1 MTGSPAGPR
10 APAVSVIIPTY
21 NRAYIIEQAIESVLA
36 QTFEDFEVIVAD
48 DGSTDDTAARIATIA
63 DPRLRYIPLPHA
75 GAPAAARNAGIRH
88 ARGDLLAFLDSDDL
102 WKPDKLAREVAFLDG
117 HPEAG
122 AVFSD
127 LEKYDRG
134 RHTASFARAA
144 PAFSRHL
151 AAAASLDARMLPR
164 RLLYLVLL
172 QEVPIMPSAFAVRRA
187 VVDRH
192 GAFDESWTTCEDWEF
207 FLRLSRGERF
217 GYIDQPLA
225 VLRVLKDANHRRKYL
240 RGRAAMLAL
249 FRRERAL
256 CAGDREAQA
265 ALRLGLA
272 HLRKQLLWV
281 YEEEGRTSAALG
293 CCLRG
298 FVEAH
303 DPAFLLRAAA
313 LPVPLSF
320 RRHLGWRRNA
330 ASSTAALPAAR
341 K

>member
-1 MTGSPAGPR
+1 M
-10 APAVSVIIPTY
+10 VSVIIPTY
-21 NRAYIIEQAIESVLA
+21 NRAYIIEEALESVFA

-48 DGSTDDTAARIATIA
+48 DGSTDDTATRIAAIA

-75 GAPAAARNAGIRH
+75 GAPAAGRNAGIRH
-88 ARGDLLAFLDSDDL
+88 ARGEILAFLDSDDL
-102 WKPDKLAREVAFLDG
+102 WKPDKLAREVAFLDR

-134 RHTASFARAA
+134 CHTPSFARAA

-151 AAAASLDARMLPR
+151 AGATSTEPRVLPQ

-172 QEVPIMPSAFAVRRA
+172 QEVPIMPSAFAIRRA
-187 VVDRH
+187 VVERH
-192 GAFDESWTTCEDWEF
+192 GAFDATWTTCEDWEF
-207 FLRLSRGERF
+207 FLRLARTERF
-217 GYIDQPLA
+217 GYIDRPLV

-249 FRRERAL
+249 FQRERAL
-256 CAGDREAQA
+256 CAGDSEALA
-265 ALRLGLA
+265 ALRRGLA
-272 HLRKQLLWV
+272 HLRKQILWV
-281 YEEEGRTSAALG
+281 YEQEGRTGAALG

-298 FVEAH
+298 FIEAH

-313 LPVPLSF
+313 LPVPLAF
-320 RRHLGWRRNA
+320 RRHLAWRRNDA
-330 ASSTAALPAAR
+330 TSTAALPAAR